1 MGFAVSVAEECN
13 FNDDDDDDNDDV
25 DNDDN
30 NFVLICRISKAQYAI
45 TCSTILSLLSSVSS
59 MFLSK
64 YYLLYNLYTLNRGN
78 QEPTNYKMF
87 RFSIGRS
94 LFDGSI
100 ASHRALGFT
109 IIQRRRKPDIDF

>member
-1 MGFAVSVAEECN
+1 MGFTVSVAEECN

-64 YYLLYNLYTLNRGN
+64 YYLLYN

>member
-1 MGFAVSVAEECN
+1 MGFTVSVAEECN

-64 YYLLYNLYTLNRGN
+64 YYLL
-78 QEPTNYKMF
+78 
-87 RFSIGRS
+87 
-94 LFDGSI
+94 
-100 ASHRALGFT
+100 
-109 IIQRRRKPDIDF
+109 